1 MGAMSAMAI
10 GIATAAMTALSSFSQ
25 SQQQSQQQKA
35 QASALQAQASAT
47 RKQAELTARKGRV
60 EAENYDRQKSALR
73 REFQETQGRN
83 RSLLAAGNVDMGGG
97 SALDVSLGNIER
109 FAADVGE
116 NAYQKALKQWET
128 AQEVK
133 NIHYQAA
140 TLDAQGSYL
149 KKTAGN
155 LGTSLL
161 TAGLSGLTAGM
172 GTYSMAGG
180 TFGGMGGS
188 MGGAGGLPGTPPG
201 TPGLPG
207 ASGSGLPFG
216 TWSHTKKLSSIT
228 HPTTWG
234 KGW

>member
-25 SQQQSQQQKA
+25 SQQQSQQQKE
-35 QASALQAQASAT
+35 QASALQAKASAT
-47 RKQAELTARKGRV
+47 RKQTARKGRV

-133 NIHYQAA
+133 NINYQAA

-155 LGTSLL
+155 LQHGGRHVWRHGRKHGRRGRIARHAAGNAG
-161 TAGLSGLTAGM
+161 TAGRDGKRPALWHMEPHEETEQHH
-172 GTYSMAGG
+172 
-180 TFGGMGGS
+180 
-188 MGGAGGLPGTPPG
+188 TPHHVG
-201 TPGLPG
+201 QVVTR
-207 ASGSGLPFG
+207 
-216 TWSHTKKLSSIT
+216 
-228 HPTTWG
+228 
-234 KGW
+234 